1 MSGRVLEGHTRPRKG
16 SLSFSRQDGRPLV
29 ASIFMNA
36 SVSRIA
42 PLDALRGL
50 AALSVL
56 LLHYKWLAP
65 AGARPFE
72 NSLAWVYEYGRF
84 AVPLFYMLSGYIF
97 FAAYAAPLGE
107 GRIDGRAFFW
117 LRASRLYPLQLLT
130 LVTVAA
136 LQMIALRATG
146 DYFVHVHNDLRH
158 FLLNL
163 VFLQFGWFDP
173 IMSFNGPSWS
183 LSIEAGL
190 YVAFFFFAQRF
201 GAALRPRLII
211 GAVCLGLSIARS
223 LLPLTGPLNA
233 FFAEGLGCFFVG
245 GCLQA
250 IEGLADRRKFTLG
263 LATLAVGAG
272 LAYLSDGLRETMPIL
287 FAGLV
292 LTVLGS
298 PALRRAAA
306 WPVLAWLGDISYSTY
321 LWHMPVQIALVIFSA
336 RVAPIAFSSPW
347 ALALY
352 FALVF
357 AVSSFSYRYFEVPAR
372 GWMRRWAM
380 EKPAAVGAAA
390 PAS

>member
-1 MSGRVLEGHTRPRKG
+1 
-16 SLSFSRQDGRPLV
+16 
-29 ASIFMNA
+29 MNS

-42 PLDALRGL
+42 SLDALRGL

-65 AGARPFE
+65 EGARPFE
-72 NSLAWVYEYGRF
+72 DSLAWVYEYGRF

-107 GRIDGRAFFW
+107 GRIDGRTFFW

-130 LVTVAA
+130 LVIVAGLQIMA
-136 LQMIALRATG
+136 LDATG
-146 DYFVHVHNDLRH
+146 AYFVHAHNDLRH

-163 VFLQFGWFDP
+163 VFLQFSWFDP

-190 YVAFFFFAQRF
+190 YAVFFVFAQRF
-201 GAALRPRLII
+201 GAALRPRLVI
-211 GAVCLGLSIARS
+211 GGICLALSAARS
-223 LLPLTGPLNA
+223 LLPLSGPLNV
-233 FFAEGLGCFFVG
+233 FFAEGLGCFFLG

-250 IEGLADRRKFTLG
+250 MEGISDRRKLALG
-263 LATLAVGAG
+263 LATLAIGAA
-272 LAYLSDGLRETMPIL
+272 LAYVSDGRRETTPIL

-298 PALRRAAA
+298 PALRRAAT
-306 WPVLAWLGDISYSTY
+306 WPVLAWLGEISYSTY
-321 LWHMPVQIALVIFSA
+321 LWHMPLQIALVIFSA
-336 RVAPIAFSSPW
+336 RVAPIPFSSPW

-357 AVSSFSYRYFEVPAR
+357 AVSTLSYRLFERPAQSFV
-372 GWMRRWAM
+372 RRWAM
-380 EKPAAVGAAA
+380 EKPAPVAAAA

>member
-1 MSGRVLEGHTRPRKG
+1 MADLR
-16 SLSFSRQDGRPLV
+16 V
-29 ASIFMNA
+29 ASMFMNA

-107 GRIDGRAFFW
+107 GRIDGRTFFW

-136 LQMIALRATG
+136 LQMLALRATG
-146 DYFVHVHNDLRH
+146 AYFVHAHNDLRH

-163 VFLQFGWFDP
+163 AFLQFGWFDP

-190 YVAFFFFAQRF
+190 YVAFFVFARRY

-211 GAVCLGLSIARS
+211 GAVCLALSVARS

-233 FFAEGLGCFFVG
+233 FFAEGLGCFFLG
-245 GCLQA
+245 GCLQT
-250 IEGLADRRKFTLG
+250 IEGLSDRRKLTLG
-263 LATLAVGAG
+263 LATLAVGAA
-272 LAYLSDGLRETMPIL
+272 LAYASDGMRETMPIL

-298 PALRRAAA
+298 KAMSRAAS
-306 WPVLAWLGDISYSTY
+306 WPALAWLGEISYSTY
-321 LWHMPVQIALVIFSA
+321 LWHMPVQIVLIIFSA
-336 RVAPIAFSSPW
+336 KVAQIPFSSPW

-357 AVSSFSYRYFEVPAR
+357 VVSTLSYRYFEVPAR
-372 GWMRRWAM
+372 GWMRSWSM
-380 EKPAAVGAAA
+380 EKAAAVVAPA